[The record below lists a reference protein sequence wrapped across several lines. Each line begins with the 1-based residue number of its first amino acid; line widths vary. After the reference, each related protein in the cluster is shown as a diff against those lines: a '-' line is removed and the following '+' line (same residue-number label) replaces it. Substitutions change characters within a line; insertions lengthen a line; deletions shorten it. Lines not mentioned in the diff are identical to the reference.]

1 MSAASGLFITSSGTG
16 IGKTYVSVR
25 FIREFQ
31 LRGREIS
38 VLKPVMSGYDETNP
52 QDSDAGVLLAALGK
66 SVTAEN
72 VNALSPF
79 RFKAPLSPDMA
90 ARQEGRRL
98 DFAGLVDFT
107 RQALHQAKTP
117 LLVEGIGGVMVPLDD
132 KHTVRDWISACA
144 LPALLVTG
152 SYLGSLS
159 HTLTACEA
167 LANAGVKL
175 AGVVINESENS
186 TIPLAET
193 KASLAHF
200 LPRLPIATL
209 ERHAPVSGKDAYAL
223 AGIFDFL

>member
-25 FIREFQ
+25 LIREFQ
-31 LRGREIS
+31 LSGREIS
-38 VLKPVMSGYDETNP
+38 ALKPVMSGYDETNP
-52 QDSDAGVLLAALGK
+52 QDSDAGILLAALGQ
-66 SVTAEN
+66 SATVEN
-72 VNALSPF
+72 INALSPF

-90 ARQEGRRL
+90 ARHEGRVL
-98 DFAGLVDFT
+98 DFVALVDFT
-107 RQALHQAKTP
+107 RQALAKTKAP

-159 HTLTACEA
+159 HTLSACEA

-175 AGVVINESENS
+175 AGVVVNESEDS
-186 TIPLAET
+186 TVPLAET
-193 KASLAHF
+193 KASLRHF
-200 LPRLPIATL
+200 LPAVPLAVLARN
-209 ERHAPVSGKDAYAL
+209 APNSPKDAFSL
-223 AGIFDFL
+223 AGIFNFL